1 MSVKIK
7 ICGLTSPEAVAAA
20 VEAGADALGFVFAQS
35 PRRVSVEQALE
46 LTANLPADLA
56 RVAVLRHP
64 TAAEAAA
71 VLEGFRPDFLQTD
84 SPDFRTISLQGPCRP
99 LPVFRDGD
107 ALPQR
112 VPYLLLYEGQVS
124 GSGQVADWRVA
135 GPLARQT
142 RLILAGGL
150 SPANVGEAISTVR
163 PYGVDVSSGVETAPG
178 CKDPE
183 MIFAFVAAA
192 RAAASSID
200 SLIANVGESTDD
212 GTSRPA
218 G

>member
-1 MSVKIK
+1 MNVKIK
-7 ICGLTSPEAVAAA
+7 ICGLNSREAVAAA
-20 VEAGADALGFVFAQS
+20 VEAGADALGFVFAES
-35 PRRVSVEQALE
+35 PRRVSIERALE
-46 LTANLPADLA
+46 LSADLPADLA
-56 RVAVLRHP
+56 RVAVMRHP
-64 TAAEAAA
+64 AAAEAEA

-84 SPDFRTISLQGPCRP
+84 SPDFHAISLQGPCRP

-112 VPYLLLYEGQVS
+112 VPSLLLYEGRVS
-124 GSGQVADWRVA
+124 GSGRVA
-135 GPLARQT
+135 NWSAAASLARQT

-150 SPANVGEAISTVR
+150 SPVNVGEAISTVR

-178 CKDPE
+178 SKDPE

-200 SLIANVGESTDD
+200 SLRANVGECTDD